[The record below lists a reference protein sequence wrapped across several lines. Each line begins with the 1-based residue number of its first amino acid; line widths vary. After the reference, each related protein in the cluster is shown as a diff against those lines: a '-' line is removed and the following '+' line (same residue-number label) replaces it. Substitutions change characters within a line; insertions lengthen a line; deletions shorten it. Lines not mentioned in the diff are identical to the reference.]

1 MSPRT
6 LCLPPGEGKDGSG
19 DEREGGVQDIAR
31 LSLISQAAYAEGKT
45 YSSRKGYKA
54 LGRAIPLLRTKPRV
68 MGAQG
73 RKHKDAPSKD

>member
-6 LCLPPGEGKDGSG
+6 LCLPPGEGKAGSG
-19 DEREGGVQDIAR
+19 DEREGGVQDIAG

-54 LGRAIPLLRTKPRV
+54 LG
-68 MGAQG
+68 
-73 RKHKDAPSKD
+73 